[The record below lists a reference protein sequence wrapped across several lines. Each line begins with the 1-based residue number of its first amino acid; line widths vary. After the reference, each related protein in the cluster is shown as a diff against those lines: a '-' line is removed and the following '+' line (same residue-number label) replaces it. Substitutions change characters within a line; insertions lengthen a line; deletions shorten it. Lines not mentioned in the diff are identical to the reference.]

1 MVEITCEECKS
12 NSIFVDTNN
21 GEVVC
26 KNCGIVQ
33 DLFWWKEEIYDK

>member
-1 MVEITCEECKS
+1 MVEIICTECKS
-12 NSIFVDTNN
+12 TSIFVDIEN

-33 DLFWWKEEIYDK
+33 NLTWWKNEIYE